1 MAAVD
6 GTCRS
11 AAVQASGGVGPEQL
25 TASRAKP
32 TSSHVLMFC
41 HRRRVSYREQMNDE
55 VLTSSEALTFDD
67 VLVVPGWSEVLPND
81 VDTSTSLAGIDLAVP
96 LLSAAMD
103 TVTESPLAIAIARA
117 GGIGVLH
124 RNLSVQRQAEE
135 VDRVKRAQAGMITA
149 PISLGPTATLD
160 DAETLMA
167 RHKISGVPICDPDG
181 RLVGI
186 LTNRDVRFCT
196 NDQYGQP
203 VTDFMTAEGLVTAP
217 VGTSLDEAV
226 AVLHQHRIEKLPL
239 VDEDGVLRG
248 LITVKDIDKR
258 IEHPNASLD
267 ADGRLRVAA
276 AIGVTD
282 VEERAA
288 ALHAA
293 GVDMLVI
300 DTAHGHTLGVV
311 NAVRTLK
318 QHWPD
323 LVVIGG
329 NVVTREG
336 VEALVAAGAD
346 IVKVGVGAGSICTT
360 RIVAGAGMPQMTA
373 IHECVRAG
381 RDLGVPVIA
390 DGGVV
395 TSGDIVKAFVAGADA
410 VMLGNL
416 LAGVDEAPGE
426 LELVDGAMWKTYRGM
441 GSSGAM
447 RGRATDRYG
456 TGQTPGKHVAEGVEG
471 RVRYA
476 GPMSELV
483 AQLMGGLR
491 SGMGYAGAASL
502 EDLRHRT
509 RLVRITGAGL
519 RESHPHDITVL
530 RDE

>member
-1 MAAVD
+1 
-6 GTCRS
+6 
-11 AAVQASGGVGPEQL
+11 
-25 TASRAKP
+25 
-32 TSSHVLMFC
+32 
-41 HRRRVSYREQMNDE
+41 MNDD
-55 VLTSSEALTFDD
+55 VLAGPEALTFDD
-67 VLVVPGWSEVLPND
+67 VLVVPGWSDVLPTD
-81 VDTSTSLAGIDLAVP
+81 VDTTTSIAGIRLAVP

-117 GGIGVLH
+117 GGLGVLH
-124 RNLSVQRQAEE
+124 RNLTVEQQAEE

-149 PISLGPTATLD
+149 PISLAPTASLA
-160 DAETLMA
+160 DAEALMA
-167 RHKISGVPICDPDG
+167 RHKISGVPICEADG

-196 NDQYGQP
+196 SDEYHRP
-203 VTDFMTAEGLVTAP
+203 VTDFMTADGLVTAP

-226 AVLHQHRIEKLPL
+226 TVLHQHRIEKLPL
-239 VDEDGVLRG
+239 VDDAGVLQG

-258 IEHPNASLD
+258 IAYPHATLD
-267 ADGRLRVAA
+267 GDGRLCVAA
-276 AIGVTD
+276 AVGVTD
-282 VEERAA
+282 TVERTD
-288 ALHAA
+288 ALAAA
-293 GVDMLVI
+293 GVDLVVI
-300 DTAHGHTLGVV
+300 DTAHGHTQGVV
-311 NAVRTLK
+311 DAVRAIK
-318 QHWPD
+318 KGWPD
-323 LVVIGG
+323 LPVVGG

-336 VEALVAAGAD
+336 VEALVEAGAD
-346 IVKVGVGAGSICTT
+346 VIKVGVGAGSICTT

-373 IHECVRAG
+373 IHDCVQTG
-381 RDLGVPVIA
+381 RSLGVPIIA

-447 RGRATDRYG
+447 RGRASDRYG
-456 TGQTPGKHVAEGVEG
+456 TGQAPGKHVAEGVEG

-476 GPMSELV
+476 GPMSELI
-483 AQLMGGLR
+483 AQLVGGLR
-491 SGMGYAGAASL
+491 SGMGYAGARNL
-502 EDLRHRT
+502 DDLRHRT
-509 RLVRITGAGL
+509 RLTRITGAGL